1 MEGLWLVLP
10 IMRFVTFPVSLVGIL
25 PLVVELGI
33 AKRGSDVFEKKNEYR
48 DI

>member
-1 MEGLWLVLP
+1 MERGEKH
-10 IMRFVTFPVSLVGIL
+10 RCHGGALVGIL
-25 PLVVELGI
+25 PLVVEPGI